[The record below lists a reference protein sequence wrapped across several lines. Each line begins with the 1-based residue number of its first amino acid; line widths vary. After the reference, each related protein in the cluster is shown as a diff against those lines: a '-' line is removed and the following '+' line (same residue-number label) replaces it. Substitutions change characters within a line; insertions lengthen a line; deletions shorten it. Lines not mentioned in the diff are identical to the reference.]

1 MRLHVDDLWTPDQPL
16 PTRSVLAAVAGR
28 CGELWQEPDLA
39 HRVRIGY
46 NPRLRTTLGRAKLE
60 QRQVELNPQL
70 LREHPGELLATLVHE
85 LAHVVVYQR
94 YGPVPPHG
102 RHFRVL
108 MSAAGLSGKATHDLP
123 VQHLRRR
130 RQRYLYLH
138 RCDGCGYRFTA
149 RRVRRGYYCTAC
161 GPGMNWDIVRVP
173 NTEQG
178 RRMLQAV
185 LAGE

>member
-16 PTRSVLAAVAGR
+16 PTRTVLDAVANR
-28 CGELWQEPDLA
+28 CGEIWQEPDLA
-39 HRVRIGY
+39 RRVRIGY
-46 NPRLRTTLGRAKLE
+46 NTR
-60 QRQVELNPQL
+60 
-70 LREHPGELLATLVHE
+70 LREHPAELVPTLVHE
-85 LAHVVVYQR
+85 LAHVVVYCR

-108 MSAAGLSGKATHDLP
+108 MSAVGLSGKATHNLP

-130 RQRYLYLH
+130 PQRYLYLH
-138 RCDGCGYRFTA
+138 RCDGCGYQFTA

-185 LAGE
+185 LAGG